1 VPVGKQQCDRLLL
14 RELQQLLEQLERR
27 FVSEVE
33 ILEHQADRPV
43 PCERTDELGDRLVRL
58 PLHRV
63 ARERI
68 EPLRRIVLERQS

>member
-1 VPVGKQQCDRLLL
+1 
-14 RELQQLLEQLERR
+14 
-27 FVSEVE
+27 VE

-68 EPLRRIVLERQS
+68 EPLRRIVLERQSEERGEKRVVGICLLA